1 MVLIADELKRKRA
14 ELGEQIEG
22 LRIQISAL
30 EQQQIAFD
38 LVIRTYEPD
47 YMPDASGTVRRSKRE
62 TPSPNSITQ
71 LFKGFDRRSFVL
83 RTLREAESPMSTADF
98 ARVFATE
105 TGLPEDDA
113 RLGQIGSRFS
123 QVLDQLA
130 KANRIRRAGMI
141 DGRRYQWEVAA

>member
-1 MVLIADELKRKRA
+1 MVLVADELKRKRA

-22 LRIQISAL
+22 LRSQIAAL
-30 EQQQIAFD
+30 EQQQTAFD

-47 YMPDASGTVRRSKRE
+47 YMPDASGTLRRSKRAA
-62 TPSPNSITQ
+62 PSPNSITQ

-83 RTLREAESPMSTADF
+83 RTLRKAESPMSTADF